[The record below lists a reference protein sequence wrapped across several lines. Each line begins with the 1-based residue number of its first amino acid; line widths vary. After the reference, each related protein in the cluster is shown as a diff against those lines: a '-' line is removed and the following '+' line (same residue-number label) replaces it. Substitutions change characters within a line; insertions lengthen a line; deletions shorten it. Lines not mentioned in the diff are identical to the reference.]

1 MVFGQRCNFFL
12 STVVQPKKGYL
23 ALLLAAT
30 LSACQTVPVERS
42 DIADVIPMQWPQSLL
57 QNTTG
62 AQQPHQMSWWEF
74 VEDPL
79 LRQII
84 GEAIDYNRD
93 LQMAVLR
100 VEEAAAILQL
110 RWADQFPTIGV
121 DGQASRSRVPA
132 DMSMTQRSAISSDYG
147 LTVGMSSWEL
157 DLWGR
162 IRSLKDAAL
171 EEFLAGTY
179 ARHAVQASLVAE
191 VARTYLSLQTLDEQ
205 IAIAER
211 SIATRQESYRIFK
224 RRHEVGASSFLEL
237 TQVETLLMQA
247 RVLASQLKQERVDVA
262 NALTVLVGKPVDF
275 NAPDAI
281 VRTANTTST
290 FKSINVGLPSV
301 VLLQRPDIVA
311 AEHRIRAAE
320 ANITAARAAYFP
332 RIALTTG
339 AGTASAQLSGLF
351 DGGSGSWIFS
361 PQLSLPIFDAGTRAA
376 NVEAARV
383 RAEMAVVEYE
393 DVIQKSFREVAD
405 ALNHRHFLAEQ
416 VTLEQRVVKVQQERT
431 RLAELRY
438 SSGAVSYL
446 EVLDAHRELLSAQQ
460 ALAQDQGNL
469 RLSVVDLYSAL
480 GGGTQLPPSEAS
492 TEQIVTVGNN

>member
-1 MVFGQRCNFFL
+1 MVFAQRYKSYL
-12 STVVQPKKGYL
+12 HTVVQPRKGYL
-23 ALLLAAT
+23 ALLFAAT

-42 DIADVIPMQWPQSLL
+42 EIADVIPMQWPQTLL
-57 QNTTG
+57 QNTAG
-62 AQQPHQMSWWEF
+62 AQQPHQMPWWEF

-84 GEAIDYNRD
+84 GEALNYNRD

-110 RWADQFPTIGV
+110 RRADQWPTIGV
-121 DGQASRSRVPA
+121 DGQAARSRIPA
-132 DMSMTQRSAISSDYG
+132 DMSMTQRSAIGGDYG
-147 LTVGMSSWEL
+147 LSVGMSSWEL

-262 NALTVLVGKPVDF
+262 NALTVLVGKPLDF
-275 NAPDAI
+275 NAPGAI
-281 VRTANTTST
+281 ANTTSS
-290 FKSINVGLPSV
+290 FKSIDVGLPSV

-320 ANITAARAAYFP
+320 ANVTAARAAYFP
-332 RIALTTG
+332 RISLTTG
-339 AGTASAQLSGLF
+339 AGTASAQLSG
-351 DGGSGSWIFS
+351 
-361 PQLSLPIFDAGTRAA
+361 
-376 NVEAARV
+376 
-383 RAEMAVVEYE
+383 
-393 DVIQKSFREVAD
+393 
-405 ALNHRHFLAEQ
+405 
-416 VTLEQRVVKVQQERT
+416 
-431 RLAELRY
+431 
-438 SSGAVSYL
+438 
-446 EVLDAHRELLSAQQ
+446 
-460 ALAQDQGNL
+460 
-469 RLSVVDLYSAL
+469 
-480 GGGTQLPPSEAS
+480 
-492 TEQIVTVGNN
+492 

>member
-1 MVFGQRCNFFL
+1 MVFAQRYKSYL
-12 STVVQPKKGYL
+12 HTVVQPRKGYL
-23 ALLLAAT
+23 ALLFAAT

-42 DIADVIPMQWPQSLL
+42 EIADVIPMQWPQTLL
-57 QNTTG
+57 QNTAG
-62 AQQPHQMSWWEF
+62 AQQPHQMPWWEF

-84 GEAIDYNRD
+84 GEALNYNRD

-110 RWADQFPTIGV
+110 RRADQWPTIGV
-121 DGQASRSRVPA
+121 DGQAARSRIPA
-132 DMSMTQRSAISSDYG
+132 DMSMTQRSAIGGDYG
-147 LTVGMSSWEL
+147 LSVGMSSWEL

-262 NALTVLVGKPVDF
+262 NALTVLVGKPLDF
-275 NAPDAI
+275 NAPGAI
-281 VRTANTTST
+281 ANTTSS
-290 FKSINVGLPSV
+290 FKSIDVGLPSV

-320 ANITAARAAYFP
+320 ANVTAARAAYFP
-332 RIALTTG
+332 RISLTTG

-351 DGGSGSWIFS
+351 EGGSGSWIFS
-361 PQLSLPIFDAGTRAA
+361 PDISLPIFDAGTRAA

-393 DVIQKSFREVAD
+393 DVIQKAFREVSD
-405 ALNHRHFLAEQ
+405 ALNHRYYWAEQ
-416 VTLEQRVVKVQQERT
+416 VGLEARVVTVEQERT

-438 SSGAVSYL
+438 NSGAVSYL
-446 EVLDAHRELLSAQQ
+446 EVLDAHRELLSAKQ
-460 ALAQDQGNL
+460 ALARDRGNL
-469 RLSVVDLYSAL
+469 RVSEVELYSAL
-480 GGGTQLPPSEAS
+480 GGGTQLPPGEVF
-492 TEQIVTVGNN
+492 TEQAVAVDSN